1 MKKVINYLFIPALLI
16 ASAFSCTNVREVEVE
31 VGSAVT
37 TISAY
42 MDEAST
48 KTGYVIDEQNHVAR
62 FNWLES
68 DQIDVAVK
76 MGDSYTPVR
85 FLAKEAGFKASFK
98 EAAGDGE
105 PTLASLR
112 AVNPAA
118 ELGDMA
124 YYPSRGDAAAQ
135 DNGTWMEW
143 EVLPSGNDIDA
154 ILTIPSVLN
163 ANMGNPLSTIP
174 LLGWRDPEGEYCFK
188 PATAVLAIP
197 VKNITPEMDFISIS
211 HETAALSGSF
221 SEHAGITQDAVL
233 SGAGHSLKLVFSGL
247 DGDCTFFFPVAA
259 GEIPAGLNIRCGDSS
274 DPDNQ
279 MSLTTKNA
287 VVLNSGHIGRCGA
300 ITFATIDQQWADFA
314 TGTFKDD
321 FIWSMHSWS
330 ETVPVTIQRSGLHPE
345 KYRIANPYATACTA
359 FGYTPYTDGISG
371 DEYFVYRI
379 EDGAVSYQNMVLGM
393 EDKPS
398 NGKPLM
404 INYRPANAAYT
415 CIVRKLTS
423 GEVLEIQFAAYYSN
437 PNDASYYYTKDNFDG
452 TPKIHLVI
460 DDNSPESW
468 NSIGT
473 CSFIDNFVWPYA
485 GLSEPVEREIQ
496 QFSHDAARFR
506 IAKPYPAEDADEWFE
521 FNVSNPKKVTSV
533 NYYTGVTV
541 ADETKPEVTWK
552 AVVWNGAYGYDYSN
566 VVSTQANG
574 LPAAVQI
581 GPCYRDSEGRFS
593 SLSINDGKYDY
604 EVGKDHSAHVID
616 IIFPQQAENWES
628 LGTGR
633 YTDQWMW
640 KANGFAPYDVEV
652 EIWRSDLNANRYRL
666 ENPYL
671 KANTAF
677 KRTAGGEGDEY
688 MYLTVDPSTGLVT
701 FGSVVTGM
709 SRQSV
714 AVEQTKNFGI
724 ADAATWEAIKAKGS
738 AISASESKVIAG
750 SNDAPKKIQLYCTYY
765 DSADVTYF
773 YTNQT
778 GYKYVW
784 FPGAYLEGE
793 TWSDYLEGT
802 YTDSLYD
809 IKINNSTAS
818 PTLGTL
824 PVMIQR
830 SNLDSRRYRIANPY
844 RGNVA
849 EALRCATYDEYLY
862 MTVENGL
869 VYFEPFRPG
878 IVFDASPKELGFV
891 HPVFLNQHETQSSRG
906 TSLMT
911 NSAVKTTMTDGSPK
925 TVELGPFY
933 YDVATPNF
941 GYNYPRHASA
951 QYPEQ
956 RIFIA
961 FDATDKA
968 VMEHYAYPMISDFH
982 NPVAALSLP
991 SGTLQKL
998 VFKVTGID
1006 PASITGLRLYQGG
1019 WMDADYVALDAN
1031 GVVTMDT
1038 FTNATVSGT
1047 IDLNLWYSGNIM
1059 GSALKIEMQEAVVD
1073 GVSLPISQD
1082 NTVSNYPGVR
1092 VNHGGDEVSVRGS
1105 AETVSAFRI
1114 PALVTSNSGTLIAAY
1129 DVRYDHSGD
1138 LQADID
1144 VGVKRSTDGGK
1155 TWGPLALAMDMG
1167 VYGYEDQIAAGT
1179 MTAKQAQQQNGIGDP
1194 CLLVDEN
1201 TGELF
1206 CFAVWTHG
1214 HPGERSLSYAGTG
1227 YEIEDT
1233 PQYMM
1238 VRSTDDGVTWS
1249 APENITRQVK
1259 KYDWCMTFQG
1269 PGRGITMKDGT
1280 LVVPMQHQENGVLNS
1295 GIMYSKDH
1303 GLSWHA
1309 HEGFA
1314 RHTTSECAVAEI
1326 TPGTLMLTMRDET
1339 NSRYRAV
1346 YTTTDLGRTWTPH
1359 STDGKV
1365 IEPTCEASLLHVDAN
1380 KNSLGKDLLLFSN
1393 PASQS
1398 GRSHITI
1405 KASLDQGETWPYA
1418 LTVDEGG
1425 GWGYSC
1431 LTMVDSG
1438 TVGILYESSKGHIVF
1453 QAVPLQDIVK

>member
-300 ITFATIDQQWADFA
+300 ITFAPEDQQWEDFI
-314 TGTFKDD
+314 TGSFLDD
-321 FIWSMHSWS
+321 FIWAQRSWEAS
-330 ETVPVTIQRSGLHPE
+330 TWVPVSIQRSGRHPE
-345 KYRIANPYATACTA
+345 KYRMPNPYAVASDT
-359 FGYTPYTDGISG
+359 FGYTPATQDIAS
-371 DEYFVYRI
+371 DEYFVFYIDGESVRFVNMDTGV
-379 EDGAVSYQNMVLGM
+379 EDSASRPLGV
-393 EDKPS
+393 E
-398 NGKPLM
+398 
-404 INYRPANAAYT
+404 YRPANAAYSR
-415 CIVRKLTS
+415 IVSSWADGTVT
-423 GEVLEIQFAAYYSN
+423 EVQFAGFYTIAGN
-437 PNDASYYYTKDNFDG
+437 FYTKDNFDG
-452 TPKIHLVI
+452 SPKIHLKL
-460 DDNSPESW
+460 NHPEKW
-468 NSIGT
+468 LEVAEGE
-473 CSFIDNFVWPYA
+473 FIDNLIWPLQGWGETRVPVKLLQSTVTPENFRIANPYLAAAQAFGYSTYTDGIEGAEYVEISMLENNALQFATFYA
-485 GLSEPVEREIQ
+485 GIEDKPEGGKPMKIWYPTDWGGSYDTSYNKVVSWRADGLPAEMQFAVVYSDVNPSNYSYKYTKNTAPTIHFYFPEEAETWVSVGTMQYKDDFIVNNRMGKGINQYVNVTLEQSQEHPSRFRIANPYPALCELVGATSCKYFGNEDAYLVMTVNNDDTVTYEEFRAGIGDATKELAICQPEEFNSVTGGSKTTGNSSVTGYKNNGLPQEIRLYAIYHGIGDYSYIYSRDTDQYGDVIVIRWPDSWVSIGNGLFKDKLVWSCAGLNDYAQVEFQ
-496 QFSHDAARFR
+496 QDESAPSSYR
-506 IAKPYPAEDADEWFE
+506 IAKPYPGENSGEWFC
-521 FNVSNPKKVTSV
+521 FDISNPEKVTSD
-533 NYYTGVTV
+533 NYFVDV
-541 ADETKPEVTWK
+541 EVTAEGK
-552 AVVWNGAYGYDYSN
+552 ATFKPWVRNGIDYGYNYST
-566 VVSTQANG
+566 VFKTKDNG
-574 LPAAVQI
+574 DPAIVQI
-581 GPCYRDSEGRFS
+581 GPCYRG
-593 SLSINDGKYDY
+593 
-604 EVGKDHSAHVID
+604 
-616 IIFPQQAENWES
+616 EN
-628 LGTGR
+628 
-633 YTDQWMW
+633 
-640 KANGFAPYDVEV
+640 F
-652 EIWRSDLNANRYRL
+652 
-666 ENPYL
+666 
-671 KANTAF
+671 TA
-677 KRTAGGEGDEY
+677 TTE
-688 MYLTVDPSTGLVT
+688 
-701 FGSVVTGM
+701 
-709 SRQSV
+709 
-714 AVEQTKNFGI
+714 
-724 ADAATWEAIKAKGS
+724 
-738 AISASESKVIAG
+738 
-750 SNDAPKKIQLYCTYY
+750 
-765 DSADVTYF
+765 
-773 YTNQT
+773 
-778 GYKYVW
+778 GYKYEIGRDHEQLAIEIV
-784 FPGAYLEGE
+784 FPGCEPYDAAHPDAKV
-793 TWSDYLEGT
+793 TDYQ
-802 YTDSLYD
+802 
-809 IKINNSTAS
+809 
-818 PTLGTL
+818 L
-824 PVMIQR
+824 PM
-830 SNLDSRRYRIANPY
+830 
-844 RGNVA
+844 VA
-849 EALRCATYDEYLY
+849 
-862 MTVENGL
+862 G
-869 VYFEPFRPG
+869 
-878 IVFDASPKELGFV
+878 
-891 HPVFLNQHETQSSRG
+891 
-906 TSLMT
+906 
-911 NSAVKTTMTDGSPK
+911 
-925 TVELGPFY
+925 
-933 YDVATPNF
+933 
-941 GYNYPRHASA
+941 
-951 QYPEQ
+951 
-956 RIFIA
+956 
-961 FDATDKA
+961 
-968 VMEHYAYPMISDFH
+968 FH
-982 NPVAALSLP
+982 NPVASLELP
-991 SGTLQKL
+991 TGTLQKL
-998 VFKVTGID
+998 VFKITGVD

-1019 WMDADYVALDAN
+1019 WMDADYVAPDAN
-1031 GVVTMDT
+1031 GIVTMDS
-1038 FTNATVSGT
+1038 FTSATVSSN
-1047 IDLNLWYSGNIM
+1047 IDLNLWYNGNIM
-1059 GSALKIEMQEAVVD
+1059 GSVMKIEMTEAVVSGASCNIIHD
-1073 GVSLPISQD
+1073 EVL
-1082 NTVSNYPGVR
+1082 NHYPGVR
-1092 VNHGGDEVSVRGS
+1092 VNHGGDEVTVRGS

-1114 PALVTSNSGTLIAAY
+1114 PALVTSNNGTLIAAY

-1167 VYGYEDQIAAGT
+1167 VYGYEEQIAAGT
-1179 MTAKQAQQQNGIGDP
+1179 MTEKEAQQMNGIGDP
-1194 CLLVDEN
+1194 CLLIDEN

-1214 HPGERSLSYAGTG
+1214 HKGERSLSYAGTG
-1227 YEIEDT
+1227 YEIDDT

-1249 APENITRQVK
+1249 EPVNITRQVK
-1259 KYDWCMTFQG
+1259 KYDWRMTFQG

-1309 HEGFA
+1309 YEGYA

-1339 NSRYRAV
+1339 NSHYRAV

-1359 STDGKV
+1359 VSDKKV
-1365 IEPTCEASLLHVDAN
+1365 IEPTCEASLLHVDAD

-1453 QAVPLQDIVK
+1453 QAVPLADIVK